1 MPSSSSSDITS
12 KLPSVGKVEDDLK
25 EASKGAASSFRS
37 LAAGA
42 VGGFCAVIVGHPF
55 DLVKVRMQTAEKGVY
70 SGALDCFR
78 RGVAKDGLR
87 RVRLHG
93 FLSSEEEFNQTKNKE
108 VLQC

>member
-1 MPSSSSSDITS
+1 MPSSETPV
-12 KLPSVGKVEDDLK
+12 KLPSIEKVEDDLK
-25 EASKGAASSFRS
+25 EASKEAASSFRS

-42 VGGFCAVIVGHPF
+42 VGGLCAVIVGHPF

-87 RVRLHG
+87 RV
-93 FLSSEEEFNQTKNKE
+93 
-108 VLQC
+108 